1 MRILLVQPA
10 PFECGRIGL
19 ENALWMSEPGALT
32 AIAACVED
40 EHEVRI
46 IDMRLE
52 EADVLPRV
60 LASFKPDL
68 VGVTCMTTDAYQA
81 QAVLHC
87 AKSILGEQ
95 VFTLLG
101 GHHPTL
107 VPGEHDYEY
116 IDAICIGEGEDTFT
130 ELVAHL
136 AGGGDPNDLHAID
149 GLAFRSGDAQIQTS
163 KRSQAR
169 ELDTFPAPARHLL
182 DAYKGQ
188 YFFASAINMA
198 AIQTSRGCAF
208 DCNFCAIWE
217 FYEKKVRFLSSK
229 AIADRMEE
237 CEEPFIFFLDDNF
250 LTRPK
255 RLEELCDEIERRNIK
270 KYWMIQGRTDFVV
283 ENPELMKRMRDC
295 GLMMVLSG
303 FETNDAGTLESL
315 KKDNTRENNLKAAK
329 LLNDLSIIT
338 TGIFMAHPDFEAQD
352 FEDLYAAI
360 NEMKITIPL
369 VVIHMPL
376 PGTQSW
382 RENKDSLLTEDA
394 RFFDLLHAV
403 VPTKLPRR
411 EFYERYAAW
420 NESTEASIDSS
431 LSMRFMARRPRL
443 MMAMRPGMKLFGER
457 REVLR
462 KALNDPENYLR
473 DEDEI
478 IGELPIAA
486 QRASESVARET
497 EGVTV

>member
-32 AIAACVED
+32 AIAACVD
-40 EHEVRI
+40 SEHEVRI
-46 IDMRLE
+46 LDMRLE
-52 EADVLPRV
+52 EADTLPRV
-60 LASFKPDL
+60 LSSFKPDL

-87 AKSILGEQ
+87 AKSILGKE

-107 VPGEHDYEY
+107 VPDEHDYEY
-116 IDAICIGEGEDTFT
+116 IDAICIGEGEDTFR
-130 ELVAHL
+130 ELIAHL
-136 AGGGDPNDLHAID
+136 DSGSPREALDDID
-149 GLAFRSGDAQIQTS
+149 GLAFRRGTERIHTL

-169 ELDTFPAPARHLL
+169 ELDTFPAPSRHLL
-182 DAYKGQ
+182 DDYKGQ
-188 YFFASAINMA
+188 YFFASAMNMA

-217 FYEKKVRFLSSK
+217 FYERKVRFLSSK

-237 CEEPFIFFLDDNF
+237 CDEPFIFFLDDNF
-250 LTRPK
+250 LTRPQ
-255 RLEELCDEIERRNIK
+255 RLVELCDEIETRGIK
-270 KYWMIQGRTDFVV
+270 KFWMIQGRTDFVV
-283 ENPELMKRMRDC
+283 ENPELMRRMRDC

-303 FETNDAGTLESL
+303 FETNDAGTLEAL
-315 KKDNTRENNLKAAK
+315 RKDNTRENNIKAAE
-329 LLNDLSIIT
+329 LLNELSIIT
-338 TGIFMAHPDFEAQD
+338 TGIFMAHTDFEAKD
-352 FEDLYAAI
+352 FTDLYAAI

-369 VVIHMPL
+369 VVINMPL

-382 RENKDSLLTEDA
+382 RENQDKLLTKDA

-403 VPTKLPRR
+403 TPTKLPRR
-411 EFYERYAAW
+411 EFYEHYAAW
-420 NESTEASIDSS
+420 NAATEASIDSS
-431 LSMRFMARRPRL
+431 LSWRFLARRPRL
-443 MMAMRPGMKLFGER
+443 MMAMRKGLKLFGER

-462 KALNDPENYLR
+462 MALNDPENYLR
-473 DEDEI
+473 DEEGI
-478 IGELPIAA
+478 IPEFPSLSYAEP
-486 QRASESVARET
+486 ARELAT
-497 EGVTV
+497 EGAGV

>member
-32 AIAACVED
+32 AIAACVEGD
-40 EHEVRI
+40 HEVRI

-52 EADVLPRV
+52 EADTLPRV
-60 LASFKPDL
+60 LSSFKPDL

-87 AKSILGEQ
+87 AKSILGEE

-107 VPGEHDYEY
+107 VPEEHDFEY
-116 IDAICIGEGEDTFT
+116 IDAICIGEGEDTFK
-130 ELVAHL
+130 ELIDHL
-136 AGGGDPNDLHAID
+136 ESGNSRQSLEEID
-149 GLAFRSGDAQIQTS
+149 GLAFRRGAERVHTG

-169 ELDTFPAPARHLL
+169 ELDTFPTPARHLL
-182 DAYKGQ
+182 DEYKGQ
-188 YFFASAINMA
+188 YFFASAMNMA

-217 FYEKKVRFLSSK
+217 FYERKVRFLSSK
-229 AIADRMEE
+229 AIADQMEM
-237 CEEPFIFFLDDNF
+237 CDEPFIFFLDDNF
-250 LTRPK
+250 LTRPQ
-255 RLEELCDEIERRNIK
+255 RLVELCDEIETRGIK
-270 KYWMIQGRTDFVV
+270 KFWMIQGRTDFVV
-283 ENPELMKRMRDC
+283 ENADLMRRMRDC

-303 FETNDAGTLESL
+303 FETNDAGTLEAL
-315 KKDNTRENNLKAAK
+315 RKENTRENNIQAAE
-329 LLNDLSIIT
+329 LLNELSIIT

-352 FEDLYAAI
+352 FDDLYAAI

-369 VVIHMPL
+369 VVINMPL

-382 RENKDSLLTEDA
+382 RENQHKLLTKDA

-403 VPTKLPRR
+403 TPTKLPRR

-420 NESTEASIDSS
+420 NEATEASIDSS
-431 LSMRFMARRPRL
+431 LSWRFMARRPRL
-443 MMAMRPGMKLFGER
+443 MMAMRSGLKLFSQR

-462 KALNDPENYLR
+462 MALNDPENYLR
-473 DEDEI
+473 DEEGI
-478 IGELPIAA
+478 IPEFPPSDPQETRQEL
-486 QRASESVARET
+486 VT
-497 EGVTV
+497 EVVGV

>member
-32 AIAACVED
+32 AIAACVESQ
-40 EHEVRI
+40 HEVRI
-46 IDMRLE
+46 LDMRLE
-52 EADVLPRV
+52 EADTLPRV
-60 LASFKPDL
+60 LSSFKPDL

-87 AKSILGEQ
+87 AKSILGEE

-107 VPGEHDYEY
+107 VPDEHNYDY
-116 IDAICIGEGEDTFT
+116 IDAICIGEGEDTFK

-136 AGGGDPNDLHAID
+136 DSGASREKLDQID
-149 GLAFRSGDAQIQTS
+149 GLAFRRGEERVHTQ

-188 YFFASAINMA
+188 YFFASAMNMA

-250 LTRPK
+250 LTRPQ
-255 RLEELCDEIERRNIK
+255 RLVELCDEIETRGIK
-270 KYWMIQGRTDFVV
+270 KFWMIQGRTDFVV
-283 ENPELMKRMRDC
+283 ENEALMRRMRDC

-303 FETNDAGTLESL
+303 FETNDAGTLDAL
-315 KKDNTRENNLKAAK
+315 RKDNTRENNIKAAQ
-329 LLNDLSIIT
+329 LLNELSIIT

-369 VVIHMPL
+369 VVINMPL

-382 RENKDSLLTEDA
+382 RENQDKLLTKDA

-403 VPTKLPRR
+403 TPTKLPRR

-420 NESTEASIDSS
+420 NAATEASIDSS
-431 LSMRFMARRPRL
+431 LSWRFIARRPRL
-443 MMAMRPGMKLFGER
+443 MMAMRTGMKLFAQR

-462 KALNDPENYLR
+462 MALNDPENYLR
-473 DEDEI
+473 DEEGI
-478 IGELPIAA
+478 ISEHQDVQMTEAA
-486 QRASESVARET
+486 KGYAKESV
-497 EGVTV
+497 GV